1 MTGTN
6 EVPRPGG
13 GQFWEGDSPDHRDFK
28 SGSDPN
34 PDFTDRV
41 LREVF
46 ERLAAAKFFTDE
58 RNRTG
63 GAAVLREATIMD
75 EAGQSVLSGTR
86 AKSLIEFTR
95 CLHAEQA
102 AIVSAARTGVSIAGG
117 TLYTTTL
124 PCHECTKFI
133 VGAGIVE
140 VQYIEPYPKSL
151 AGALYRELIDVL
163 PPLQKSEPATRTS
176 GKVPFR
182 GFVGFGPHRY
192 DEVFEAGERRDGS
205 QLARHEPSK
214 ACPIGA
220 DWNEVGV
227 RSKEDE
233 VVLATAQAVARLTA
247 LDPPAGDS
255 RTQSSAD
262 QPSRTTPTDAVGGH
276 Q

>member
-1 MTGTN
+1 MGSETSSTIA
-6 EVPRPGG
+6 RPLLKA
-13 GQFWEGDSPDHRDFK
+13 GDFQ
-28 SGSDPN
+28 
-34 PDFTDRV
+34 T
-41 LREVF
+41 
-46 ERLAAAKFFTDE
+46 
-58 RNRTG
+58 
-63 GAAVLREATIMD
+63 AT
-75 EAGQSVLSGTR
+75 TP
-86 AKSLIEFTR
+86 
-95 CLHAEQA
+95 
-102 AIVSAARTGVSIAGG
+102 SIGM
-117 TLYTTTL
+117 
-124 PCHECTKFI
+124 
-133 VGAGIVE
+133 
-140 VQYIEPYPKSL
+140 S
-151 AGALYRELIDVL
+151 R
-163 PPLQKSEPATRTS
+163 
-176 GKVPFR
+176 
-182 GFVGFGPHRY
+182 FVGFGPHRY